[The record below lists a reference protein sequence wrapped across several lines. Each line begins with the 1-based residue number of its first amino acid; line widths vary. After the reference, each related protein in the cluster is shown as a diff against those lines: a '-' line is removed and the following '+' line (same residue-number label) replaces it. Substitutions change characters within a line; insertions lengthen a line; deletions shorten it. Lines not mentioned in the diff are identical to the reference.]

1 MKPLPSAVT
10 DRLSE
15 HGWLDSPWPGVVLTT
30 LVVFAGLLVARVAV
44 RRGGPLKIA
53 GGLVAMVVLAV
64 LAGLA
69 FVNAIAGYVPDATAA
84 GRIAGVNATG
94 APAGP
99 GGGTVRTY
107 TLGAPALDIRPCP
120 VWVYLPPGYERPG
133 NRRRYP
139 VVYLLHGYPGWSFD
153 WFSAGRIDQTMD
165 VLIHSGRMPAAL
177 VVAPDMNGGHGMTDT
192 EGLNVRHGPQVQV
205 YLTGTVPQWVDRTF
219 RTVARPVDR
228 IIGGMSAGG
237 FVALNL
243 GLKYQSVFG
252 GIIAQEPYG
261 DPGPVLPEIGNDKAM
276 YAANSP
282 TAYLATIRFL
292 HKEPTFIDVG
302 SLAGTNGADRL
313 AQLLRQRHQPVYY
326 RVEKGQRHTW
336 TEARIGIAYGLVW
349 AAAQLG
355 WGQPAVRRLPSER
368 PRRSR
373 SPRTWRRRP
382 WPAARSG
389 SRRSRRPGP
398 AG

>member
-1 MKPLPSAVT
+1 MRPLPSAVT
-10 DRLSE
+10 DRLAG

-30 LVVFAGLLVARVAV
+30 LVLFAGLLVARVAM
-44 RRGGPLKIA
+44 RRGGPLKLA
-53 GGLVAMVVLAV
+53 GGVAALTVLTV

-84 GRIAGVNATG
+84 GRIAGFNA
-94 APAGP
+94 A
-99 GGGTVRTY
+99 GGTAGEVRTY
-107 TLGAPALDIRPCP
+107 SLGAPALDIRPCA
-120 VWVYLPPGYERPG
+120 VWVYLPPGYTQPT
-133 NRRRYP
+133 NQRRYP

-165 VLIHSGRMPAAL
+165 VLIHSGRMPAAI
-177 VVAPDMNGGHGMTDT
+177 VVAPDMNGGHGLVDT
-192 EGLNVRHGPQVQV
+192 EGLNVRHGPQVQT
-205 YLTGTVPQWVDRTF
+205 YLTSTVPQWADRTF

-261 DPGPVLPEIGNDKAM
+261 DPGRTVLPEIGNDKSL

-282 TAYLATIRFL
+282 AAYLATIRFL
-292 HKEPTFIDVG
+292 HSEPTFIDVG
-302 SLAGTNGADRL
+302 ALAGTNGADRL

-326 RVEKGQRHTW
+326 RIEKGQRHTW

-349 AAAQLG
+349 TAAQLG
-355 WGQPAVRRLPSER
+355 WGQPDVRVSVGDATAFNATTPI
-368 PRRSR
+368 
-373 SPRTWRRRP
+373 TIT
-382 WPAARSG
+382 AA
-389 SRRSRRPGP
+389 
-398 AG
+398 A